1 MEMNYSY
8 RGNPLLKRQGV
19 QIEWTAEL
27 IQEFQRCKEDPIY
40 FCEKYMKIV
49 HVDKGL
55 IPFDLFDY
63 QKDMILSM
71 IENRYSIF
79 ACARQSGKSTIVCG
93 FVLHYIIF
101 NSDKTIAI
109 LANKAA
115 TAMEILGRVQK
126 AYLNLPNW
134 LQQGVVEWN
143 KGSMVLEN
151 GSRAIGAATSSDSIR
166 GFSINCLFLDETA
179 FIENFDEFYTSTYP
193 TISSGKETKIVMVS
207 TPKGLN
213 HFHKFW
219 VEAERGLNGFNP
231 IKVTWDQVPGRD
243 AEWQKNTLNGLNND
257 LERFAQEYEVSF
269 LGSSSTLISGKVLK
283 DLIHQL
289 PISQE
294 EGLYVYETPV
304 KDHIYTMT
312 CDVSRGKGLDYSA
325 FSIVDITEMPYKQVC
340 VYKNNLISPA
350 EYADVIFRIGTW
362 YNEAA
367 VLVENNDLGP
377 EVTNILFNN
386 EYGNLLYTENG
397 GAKGKRI
404 AISLRGAEI
413 GIRTSTAT
421 KAKGCAVLKLLVE
434 QQQFIVND
442 ANTIHELSRFVRDKN
457 SYKAEEGGHDD
468 LVMTL
473 VLFAWLSAQDYFKEL
488 TDINTMAELRERS
501 KQEMEEQMAMMG
513 LFTYEEEVEEDVVD
527 VSYDDFLS
535 ILSS

>member
-1 MEMNYSY
+1 MNYSY